1 MKVVMDK
8 AGRIYIPKAVVESMN
23 IALPCDVNIYVNT
36 TNNTMIMS
44 LTELDSIKRQIQK
57 RLNKGDITKSERNFL
72 NNLLTINEIENSK
85 DREVKN
91 DKD

>member
-1 MKVVMDK
+1 
-8 AGRIYIPKAVVESMN
+8 MN
-23 IALPCDVNIYVNT
+23 YYFSQELCFYDDPNYVNT
-36 TNNTMIMS
+36 TNNTMLMS

-57 RLNKGDITKSERNFL
+57 RLNKQDITKSERNFL
-72 NNLLTINEIENSK
+72 NNLLTINEIENGK

>member
-23 IALPCDVNIYVNT
+23 ITLTCDVNIYVNT

-44 LTELDSIKRQIQK
+44 LT
-57 RLNKGDITKSERNFL
+57 
-72 NNLLTINEIENSK
+72 
-85 DREVKN
+85 
-91 DKD
+91 

>member
-23 IALPCDVNIYVNT
+23 ITLPCDVNIYVNT

-72 NNLLTINEIENSK
+72 NNLLTINEIENGK

>member
-36 TNNTMIMS
+36 TNNTMLMS
-44 LTELDSIKRQIQK
+44 LTELDSIKRQVQK
-57 RLNKGDITKSERNFL
+57 RLNKSDITKSERNFL
-72 NNLLTINEIENSK
+72 NNLLTINEIENGK
-85 DREVKN
+85 DKEVEN
-91 DKD
+91 DKN